1 MNQPSTVQEAIL
13 YLDASALVKRYV
25 AERGS
30 SRVAEAIA
38 QAAVV
43 GTSLISRAEVAA
55 ALAKAVRTGALTQEG
70 AASAL
75 QVFRSEWPNL
85 VRVQAT
91 EMVVTRADALAWE
104 LGLRGYDAVH
114 LASALLWQESLGEPV
129 AMAAFDLKLWEASK
143 ERGLVLFPQDL
154 PGILTDWQG
163 R

>member
-1 MNQPSTVQEAIL
+1 MNRPVTVQEAIL
-13 YLDASALVKRYV
+13 YLDASALVKRYI

-30 SRVAEAIA
+30 SQVAEAIA
-38 QAAVV
+38 AAEVV

-91 EMVVTRADALAWE
+91 EMVVTRADGLAWE

-114 LASALLWQESLGEPV
+114 LASALLWHESLGEPV
-129 AMAAFDLKLWEASK
+129 AMAAFDLKLWEAAK
-143 ERGLVLFPQDL
+143 ERGLVPFPDDL
-154 PGILTDWQG
+154 PAVLANW
-163 R
+163 